1 MPMKLLRREIL
12 QAQIALAVAVLL
24 QIVVWRVNHG
34 VFSDFQYLVVLVEL
48 ALVVFL
54 GGTIGAKN
62 VRVRTFHHNTATA
75 LIGTISVANFASLA
89 VVIYALLSG
98 ELTDGVALLGSAI
111 AIFFTNV
118 IVYALWYWEID
129 SPGLTNRRWTSSDK
143 DFQFTQQNLPKEFPS
158 WKPEFIDYLFISI
171 INSLNG
177 ANTGAQVLT
186 RQAKLLMATQ
196 AIISIF
202 TLALVVARAV
212 GILGA

>member
-1 MPMKLLRREIL
+1 MKLLRREIL